1 MNIELQ
7 NAVGITDTISVI
19 GAFFRTVADS
29 VVLTDTISTVGTFII
44 SLQDSVA
51 ITDAITSLK
60 KILVS
65 IVDTVG
71 ITDILAITVTQIIF
85 LIKEIER
92 TAKPRKPRAKPDNEP
107 VFDNCLL

>member
-1 MNIELQ
+1 M
-7 NAVGITDTISVI
+7 
-19 GAFFRTVADS
+19 ADS

-92 TAKPRKPRAKPDNEP
+92 TVKYTP
-107 VFDNCLL
+107 VLRDTIKFTNKIIETLRSNLRSED